1 MEVIESSLCHL
12 KGKHNSTK
20 ARILMEA
27 VAGGKFFNGEA
38 VKAMSQKIRCYIKN
52 LFQPWKLVKAADVAA
67 VSAFKSSTIMHGVQS
82 LRRKKN
88 YYFLQLVP
96 SVA

>member
-1 MEVIESSLCHL
+1 VEVIESSLCHL

-52 LFQPWKLVKAADVAA
+52 LFQPWKLDVAA